1 LHKTA
6 MQGADIEDG
15 TAAVRAL
22 VAISRSVVTGTW
34 VQLADVV
41 GRV

>member
-1 LHKTA
+1 MHNTP

-15 TAAVRAL
+15 KAAIRAL
-22 VAISRSVVTGTW
+22 VAISRSVETGNW

-41 GRV
+41 GEV